1 MGWDGKEGVRVAC
14 GAKCGGQTEER
25 KCGDVLQLILP
36 RTEKRAIDL
45 PLVRT
50 QLLQIAAARSRLI
63 PFPFTHHHR
72 RSRCGYVR
80 RVEGASVRMYALH
93 PNS

>member
-1 MGWDGKEGVRVAC
+1 MGWEGKERVRVAC
-14 GAKCGGQTEER
+14 GVKCGVQTDER

-36 RTEKRAIDL
+36 RTKKRAIYL

-50 QLLQIAAARSRLI
+50 QLLQIAAARSRLV
-63 PFPFTHHHR
+63 
-72 RSRCGYVR
+72 SD
-80 RVEGASVRMYALH
+80 ALQ